1 MTKQTKEKS
10 PLEKAVLAIPRG
22 KVFSC
27 RDLQVQIN
35 DATLR
40 QGLKRLV
47 DKGIIRRAQR
57 GYFERPVYSKFLQ
70 ENLGTDMVKMAHSI
84 ARNNK
89 WTIAPSGNTALNML
103 GLSTQVPA
111 KWTFVSDGPYKKYNI
126 NGIQLEFKH
135 RANRN
140 ISGMSPKT
148 LLVIHAL
155 KSLTAE
161 QTTPEVL
168 DKIKSRLTLSEKKKL
183 LEEAIYISSRNLH
196 SIRKICEDACTP
208 WQNKMKRIARNFSK
222 AL

>member
-1 MTKQTKEKS
+1 MITQTKEKS

-22 KVFSC
+22 RVFSC
-27 RDLQVQIN
+27 RDLHIQMN

-70 ENLGTDMVKMAHSI
+70 ENLGTDMVKMAQSI

-111 KWTFVSDGPYKKYNI
+111 KWTFVSDGPYKKYTI

-140 ISGMSPKT
+140 VSGMSPKT

-183 LEEAIYISSRNLH
+183 LEEAIYISRRNLH
-196 SIRKICEDACTP
+196 SIRKICEDVCTP
-208 WQNKMKRIARNFSK
+208 
-222 AL
+222 

>member
-1 MTKQTKEKS
+1 VIRL
-10 PLEKAVLAIPRG
+10 PLRAEPIRAAEIPPAGVVSRVHVDG
-22 KVFSC
+22 
-27 RDLQVQIN
+27 R
-35 DATLR
+35 A
-40 QGLKRLV
+40 GLLPERV
-47 DKGIIRRAQR
+47 D
-57 GYFERPVYSKFLQ
+57 S
-70 ENLGTDMVKMAHSI
+70 TDMVKMAQSI

-140 ISGMSPKT
+140 VSGMSPKT

-183 LEEAIYISSRNLH
+183 LEEAIYISRRNLH
-196 SIRKICEDACTP
+196 SIRKICEDTCTP
-208 WQNKMKRIARNFSK
+208 
-222 AL
+222 

>member
-1 MTKQTKEKS
+1 MITQAKEKS

-47 DKGIIRRAQR
+47 DKGFIRRTQR

-70 ENLGTDMVKMAHSI
+70 ENLGTDMVKMAQSI

-140 ISGMSPKT
+140 VSGMSPKT

-183 LEEAIYISSRNLH
+183 LEEAIYISRRNLH
-196 SIRKICEDACTP
+196 SIRKICEDTCTP
-208 WQNKMKRIARNFSK
+208 
-222 AL
+222 

>member
-27 RDLQVQIN
+27 RDLQVQMN

-47 DKGIIRRAQR
+47 DKGFIRRTQR

-70 ENLGTDMVKMAHSI
+70 ENLGTDMVKMAQSI

-183 LEEAIYISSRNLH
+183 LEEAIYISRRNLH
-196 SIRKICEDACTP
+196 SIRRICEDACTP
-208 WQNKMKRIARNFSK
+208 
-222 AL
+222 

>member
-1 MTKQTKEKS
+1 MIIDTKDKS

-22 KVFSC
+22 RVFSC
-27 RDLQVQIN
+27 RELRIDMSN
-35 DATLR
+35 ASLR

-47 DKGIIRRAQR
+47 DKGFIRRTQR

-70 ENLGTDMVKMAHSI
+70 ENLGTDMVKMAQSI

-148 LLVIHAL
+148 LLLIHAL

-161 QTTPEVL
+161 HTTREVL
-168 DKIKSRLTLSEKKKL
+168 EKIKSRLTHSEKKKL
-183 LEEAIYISSRNLH
+183 QEEAIYISRRNLL
-196 SIRKICEDACTP
+196 SIRKICEDTCTP
-208 WQNKMKRIARNFSK
+208 
-222 AL
+222 